1 MKISVVTPSFNQAQF
16 IERTIESVLAQ
27 RAEGVEVEYRVVDG
41 GSTDGTLAILERYG
55 DRVIWTSERDGGQ
68 VDAINKG
75 LRAATGDVVGWLNS
89 DDVLEPGALARVARV
104 FAARPEVEWVHGRCR
119 IIDEHDRE
127 VRRWISAYKH
137 YRSQRHTF
145 ENFLTEDYVSQM
157 TTFWRRAVHAEIG
170 YIDPTIR
177 FAFDHDFFLRLARRG
192 APVYIEEPIACFRWY
207 ETSKSGGGY
216 VVQMRETAALSER
229 YGGSPWTVARAKVKM
244 AAVVNIYR
252 LMGLARQALRR

>member
-1 MKISVVTPSFNQAQF
+1 MKISIVTPSFNQAQF
-16 IERTIESVLAQ
+16 IERTIESVVSQQGDFEL
-27 RAEGVEVEYRVVDG
+27 EYRVVDG
-41 GSTDGTLAILERYG
+41 GSTDGTIEILKRYPQ
-55 DRVIWTSERDGGQ
+55 IISTSERDKGQ

-89 DDVLEPGALARVARV
+89 DDVLLPGALARVARV
-104 FAARPEVEWVHGRCR
+104 FADPGVEWMHGRCR

-157 TTFWRRAVHAEIG
+157 TTFWRRSAHDAIG
-170 YIDPTIR
+170 YIDPNIR
-177 FAFDHDFFLRLARRG
+177 FAFDHDFFLRLAQRS
-192 APVYIEEPIACFRWY
+192 APVYVGDPIACFRWY

-216 VVQMRETAALSER
+216 EVQMRETAALSER
-229 YGGSPWTVARAKVKM
+229 YGGSPWTVARARVKM
-244 AAVVNIYR
+244 AAVVNIYK
-252 LMGLARQALRR
+252 LMARARQALRR